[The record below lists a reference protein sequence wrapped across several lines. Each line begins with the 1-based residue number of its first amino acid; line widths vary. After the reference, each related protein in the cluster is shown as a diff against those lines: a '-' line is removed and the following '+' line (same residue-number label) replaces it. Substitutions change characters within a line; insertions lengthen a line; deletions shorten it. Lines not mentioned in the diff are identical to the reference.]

1 MDSKKFESVWG
12 SILKG
17 NFDKC
22 GTLKEPG
29 ILGGGG
35 TYEGRSMEAA
45 DLVLGSPPKVVFLG
59 GRGVAGGG
67 GGGGG
72 GGRDASLET
81 KLLVLWSNSLTGT
94 FSKVLS
100 ALED

>member
-1 MDSKKFESVWG
+1 M
-12 SILKG
+12 
-17 NFDKC
+17 
-22 GTLKEPG
+22 KEPG

-45 DLVLGSPPKVVFLG
+45 NLVLGSPPKVVFLG
-59 GRGVAGGG
+59 GRGVTGVGGG
-67 GGGGG
+67 GGGE
-72 GGRDASLET
+72 GRDASLVT

>member
-1 MDSKKFESVWG
+1 MWG

-59 GRGVAGGG
+59 GRGVTGAGGG
-67 GGGGG
+67 RGGGGE
-72 GGRDASLET
+72 GRDASLVT